1 MGPTALRFLRRV
13 SVGAFALAILVAVVP
28 WVLTE
33 LGFLGPTP
41 REEVEAAQR
50 VVDAARAYGAPE
62 SEPSLGAAVE
72 ALERARSFAASGNRR
87 KTRRAALDARARGI
101 EAQRVALASREDV
114 RRRARTV
121 VDGVDS
127 LLNDL
132 EDLYAEAAVG
142 KQREEVADLLSL
154 MKNARQ
160 SGASLFLAYEQ
171 GDYARVT
178 EGEKA
183 ATDTLLGARAILR
196 AKRPTH

>member
-1 MGPTALRFLRRV
+1 MGLIALRFLRRV
-13 SVGAFALAILVAVVP
+13 SVGAFSLAILVAVVP

-62 SEPSLGAAVE
+62 GEPSLGAAVE

-101 EAQRVALASREDV
+101 EAQRVALATREDS
-114 RRRARTV
+114 RRRARV
-121 VDGVDS
+121 IVDGVDG

-142 KQREEVADLLSL
+142 KRKEEVAELRSL

-178 EGEKA
+178 EGEKP
-183 ATDTLLGARAILR
+183 ATDTLLQVRAVLR
-196 AKRPTH
+196 AKHPTP